1 AVSDL
6 LLVSE
11 PSGVEN
17 LLREGHS
24 RASVHL
30 VGNVMIDTLR
40 DALPR
45 LDREA
50 VLQQCG
56 VEAGRYGV
64 VTLHRPAN
72 VDASET
78 LRKILEVLAEVSG
91 RLPLLFPVHPR
102 TLGRINEFGLF

>member
-1 AVSDL
+1 LGIPVAHVEAGLRSFDRSMPEEINRLMTDAVCDL

-17 LLREGHS
+17 LRREGHPES
-24 RASVHL
+24 RIHL

-45 LDREA
+45 LDSPR
-50 VLQQCG
+50 VLGEFNVQPG
-56 VEAGRYGV
+56 EYGV

-72 VDASET
+72 VDDPPT
-78 LRKILEVLAEVSG
+78 LRGIL
-91 RLPLLFPVHPR
+91 
-102 TLGRINEFGLF
+102 